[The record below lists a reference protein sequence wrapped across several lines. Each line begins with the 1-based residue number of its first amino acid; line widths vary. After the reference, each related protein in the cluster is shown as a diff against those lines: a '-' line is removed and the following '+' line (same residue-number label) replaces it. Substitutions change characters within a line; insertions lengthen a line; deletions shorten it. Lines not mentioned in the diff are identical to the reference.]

1 MEYGVYLESSVVD
14 IKPKVLDFLTKL
26 VEKAKQASEYILTF
40 TKRELSEDFGK
51 DVRTTSRYLKEL
63 EERKIIQL
71 KGKRGRGGGT
81 VIMFNSNLIRFETSD
96 KALVNSEEPISI
108 EDVLEKKLP
117 TKKKEPKQNKRSRR
131 TKQQML
137 EAQLL
142 KNKRQSNIDDIND
155 RLEALGG
162 KPNWNWFE
170 QLDNPVDDY
179 RTYLLT
185 RLYNRYAVLFTD
197 QHNSDVVSG
206 LKDAAEVQMISSTY
220 DVLPEKFYGSIRWA
234 QFEKFR
240 EFCDENGIDPAVYL
254 SAQFNRSI
262 YDASTKKSKKI
273 LPFVNA
279 LISDTSY
286 EAFAQYCGFQQK
298 YSTTFRSH
306 QQIPAKFVNDFVVR
320 AIRDGYDERTK
331 GKGLWHY
338 RAAITD
344 FFKEEGFDD
353 TDYALLNF
361 YDMTDEN
368 LKEKKV
374 SFKTRNTIKK
384 FVMLQSLIQTGGSTN
399 LPEHI
404 ILGSEM
410 TQVMLATIKREA
422 TPVNPVRWKYEWALG
437 RLAHPNET
445 EKNQK
450 TLGANLYYRMVAL
463 DETYDVLR
471 LIMEFQGVY
480 LSLAD
485 IQEAFKEYGKEKVP
499 VDEFSMLDVD
509 QIVKFMDKIESEE
522 VDHNDITNKK
532 TWELEGS
539 VANQESLDDML
550 ENRID

>member
-26 VEKAKQASEYILTF
+26 VEKAKQASEYVLTF

-63 EERKIIQL
+63 ESRKIIQL

-81 VIMFNSNLIRFETSD
+81 VIMFNSALIRFETSD

-108 EDVLEKKLP
+108 DDVLEKKIP
-117 TKKKEPKQNKRSRR
+117 TKKKPKKENKRSRR

-142 KNKRQSNIDDIND
+142 QKKHQNNIDEVND

-170 QLDNPVDDY
+170 QLENPVDDY
-179 RTYLLT
+179 RTYLLS

-197 QHNSDVVSG
+197 QHNIDVRSG
-206 LKDAAEVQMISSTY
+206 SKDAPEVQMISEQY
-220 DVLPEKFYGSIRWA
+220 DVLPERFYGSVRWA

-262 YDASTKKSKKI
+262 FDAVTKRSKKV

-286 EAFAQYCGFQQK
+286 EVFAQYCGFQQK
-298 YSTTFRSH
+298 YSTTFRSV

-344 FFKEEGFDD
+344 FFKEEGFGD
-353 TDYALLNF
+353 TECALLDF
-361 YDMTDEN
+361 YDITNEN
-368 LKEKKV
+368 LRAKEV

-384 FVMLQSLIQTGGSTN
+384 FVMLQSLIQTGGSQN
-399 LPEHI
+399 LPEHV

-410 TQVMLATIKREA
+410 TQIMLATIKREA

-437 RLAHPNET
+437 RLAHPTET
-445 EKNQK
+445 VANQK
-450 TLGANLYYRMVAL
+450 KLGFDLYYRMIAL
-463 DETYDVLR
+463 EETYDVLR

-509 QIVKFMDKIESEE
+509 QIVKFIDKVDSEE
-522 VDHNDITNKK
+522 VDHNEITNKK
-532 TWELEGS
+532 TWELEGKVEEKQS
-539 VANQESLDDML
+539 VDDLL
-550 ENRID
+550 EEFFN

>member
-26 VEKAKQASEYILTF
+26 VEKAKQASEYVLTF

-63 EERKIIQL
+63 ESRKIIQL

-81 VIMFNSNLIRFETSD
+81 VIMFNSALIRFETSD

-108 EDVLEKKLP
+108 DDVLEKKIP
-117 TKKKEPKQNKRSRR
+117 TKKKPKKENKRSRR

-142 KNKRQSNIDDIND
+142 QKKHQNNIDEVND
-155 RLEALGG
+155 RLEDLGG

-170 QLDNPVDDY
+170 QLENPVDDY
-179 RTYLLT
+179 RTYLLS

-197 QHNSDVVSG
+197 QHNSDVMNG
-206 LKDAAEVQMISSTY
+206 ITDAEKIQMISSSY
-220 DVLPEKFYGSIRWA
+220 DVLPERFYGSVRWA
-234 QFEKFR
+234 QFEKLR
-240 EFCDENGIDPAVYL
+240 QFCDDNGIDPAVYL

-262 YDASTKKSKKI
+262 YDASMKKSKKV

-286 EAFAQYCGFQQK
+286 EVFAQYCGFQQK
-298 YSTTFRSH
+298 YSTTFRSA

-338 RAAITD
+338 RAALTD
-344 FFKEEGFDD
+344 FFKEEGFGD
-353 TDYALLNF
+353 TEYALLNF

-384 FVMLQSLIQTGGSTN
+384 FVMLQSLIQTGGATN

-404 ILGSEM
+404 VLGSEM
-410 TQVMLATIKREA
+410 TQIMLATIKREA

-437 RLAHPNET
+437 RLAHPT
-445 EKNQK
+445 ALEKEQK
-450 TLGANLYYRMVAL
+450 KLGAQLYYRMVAL

-509 QIVKFMDKIESEE
+509 QIVKFMDKVESEE

-532 TWELEGS
+532 TWELEGRVEEKQS
-539 VANQESLDDML
+539 VDEML
-550 ENRID
+550 ENFFN